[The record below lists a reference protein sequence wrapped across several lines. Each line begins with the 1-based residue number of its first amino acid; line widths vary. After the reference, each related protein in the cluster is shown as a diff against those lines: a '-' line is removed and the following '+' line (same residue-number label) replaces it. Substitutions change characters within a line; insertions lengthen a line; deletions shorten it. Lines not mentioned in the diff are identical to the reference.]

1 LALVGHFGLTL
12 SPVLAFVYLGDK
24 VGAGPDERKKPVLS
38 SLCGRARRDQA
49 DPICGTSVKLIFSI
63 LISYP
68 LAGVLKRV
76 PDARPAYKNLF
87 SLRCVVLSRGGRQSA
102 MAIG

>member
-1 LALVGHFGLTL
+1 MMPPSQDLVPRH
-12 SPVLAFVYLGDK
+12 
-24 VGAGPDERKKPVLS
+24 
-38 SLCGRARRDQA
+38 ARRILPETQLTSL
-49 DPICGTSVKLIFSI
+49 GTAVKLIFSI

-87 SLRCVVLSRGGRQSA
+87 SLRCAVPPRVDKETP
-102 MAIG
+102 